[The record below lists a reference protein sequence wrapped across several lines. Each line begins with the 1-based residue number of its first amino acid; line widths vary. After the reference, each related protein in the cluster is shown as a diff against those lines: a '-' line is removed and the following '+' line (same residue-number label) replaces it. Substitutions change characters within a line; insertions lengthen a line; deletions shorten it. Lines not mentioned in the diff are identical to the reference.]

1 MAGRAQSIESS
12 DNPVTESRFRQ
23 AVRRSCTQMAATRL
37 QRSELVRSAKPFC
50 LVKTGVSGTSNENVP
65 WHVGCTL
72 RPLMREPGAFP
83 GTGRIAGVAIT
94 RPPRILSVQPDSAQS
109 AALRHALRRADAE
122 ILVVDSIDDALTVID
137 LQLPDLVLLDTFL
150 PPHETDDLVAY
161 LRILSDARHVQLI
174 HVPLIQLEGAESFQN
189 RRGRQWLNCLRLSES
204 RRSETQTVACN
215 AHMFAMDV
223 ETYVSRS
230 LIMRAEIEHW
240 KARHER
246 PGIVEYRDAQRW
258 LPGDVSVAS
267 AVRLATTSADLLNLS
282 SGGALVR
289 SHVRPDPHFRSRS
302 VLTFSLRSGEEVH
315 QTGRLIRCHVTSMG
329 DRRFLYDVAFRFDE
343 SFALCLPTSQ
353 PDLLSAAGGE
363 SPSLTRP
370 YRALLSAPP
379 RDETIA
385 ESSVLTAGGR
395 YRKSL
400 DGVPV
405 GNQW

>member
-1 MAGRAQSIESS
+1 
-12 DNPVTESRFRQ
+12 
-23 AVRRSCTQMAATRL
+23 MAATRL

-50 LVKTGVSGTSNENVP
+50 PVKTGVSGTSNENVP

-72 RPLMREPGAFP
+72 GRLMLESGAFP
-83 GTGRIAGVAIT
+83 GAACSGGFAIT
-94 RPPRILSVQPDSAQS
+94 RTARILSVQPDSAQS

-137 LQLPDLVLLDTFL
+137 SQLPDLVLLDTFL
-150 PPHETDDLVAY
+150 PPHETDNLAAY
-161 LRILSDARHVQLI
+161 LRILSDASHVHLI
-174 HVPLIQLEGAESFQN
+174 HVPLIQPAPDGTESFQN
-189 RRGRQWLNCLRLSES
+189 RRGRRWFSRFRLNES
-204 RRSETQTVACN
+204 QRSGTQPVACN
-215 AHMFAMDV
+215 AQMFAVDLA
-223 ETYVSRS
+223 TYVSRS
-230 LIMRAEIEHW
+230 HIMRAAAEHW
-240 KARHER
+240 KARHEP
-246 PGIVEYRDAQRW
+246 PGILECRDAQRW
-258 LPGDVSVAS
+258 LPAEVSVAS

-289 SHVRPDPHFRSRS
+289 SHVRPDPRFRSRS
-302 VLTFSLRSGEEVH
+302 VLTFYSRSGEEVH

-329 DRRFLYDVAFRFDE
+329 NRRFLYDVAFRFDE

-353 PDLLSAAGGE
+353 PDLLSAAGDE
-363 SPSLTRP
+363 SPSPTRP

-385 ESSVLTAGGR
+385 ESSALTAGGR
-395 YRKSL
+395 HHKSR